1 MGGRKTSDMGVA
13 MKKNLTTSGLLFEA
27 ARLVERAYAQ
37 GAEPLACCDAI
48 NYVAVRNEVPDY
60 VYLCAANYFAA
71 MFKPKSAKVFWFGE
85 LNSSNV
91 QRRILALYFAAHAA
105 KSEGL

>member
-13 MKKNLTTSGLLFEA
+13 MKKNLTASKLLFEA
-27 ARLVERAYAQ
+27 ASLVEKEYAQ

>member
-1 MGGRKTSDMGVA
+1 MKDMTA
-13 MKKNLTTSGLLFEA
+13 SKLLFEA
-27 ARLVERAYAQ
+27 ARLVEKAYEEDAGQ
-37 GAEPLACCDAI
+37 WACCDAI
-48 NYVAVRNEVPDY
+48 NYVAIRNEVPDY

-85 LNSSNV
+85 LNSSNA
-91 QRRILALYFAAHAA
+91 QLRILALYFAAHAA